1 MSNDLF
7 LTATREAWRF
17 PSVKGQL
24 SVEQLWQLPL
34 INNRDKFDLDGVA
47 KLVNADVKQQS
58 EESFVT
64 PTKTDNTPRLKL
76 DLVRYIIQV
85 KLDERTATAN
95 ALAKAEERK
104 KIMDILDRKTDAAL
118 EATSVEDLKARLKQ
132 LEA

>member
-17 PSVKGQL
+17 PSAKGQL

-85 KLDERTATAN
+85 KLDERTAATN

-104 KIMDILDRKTDAAL
+104 KILDILDRKTDAAL